1 MKNTEESESSGSRA
15 VVAPPSQENP
25 RRYRM
30 KLDVFG
36 EVLQRLQESSYEE
49 AALPDF
55 EDRLW
60 QHFNR
65 LPARYAFD
73 VNVERAEDVLTHL
86 RLLKL
91 AEDPA
96 TRPAFEV
103 RNVQVSQSSS
113 KPHGKGVVLSTP
125 TFGSSPNFEAIM
137 IRSWKDRICRTER
150 EGEMTKSKGRREVI
164 ENRKGGRNDEEQRE
178 KRSDRDVDSAV
189 NATLATRPMHE
200 ITFSTIHKPKL
211 LSQLTSLLS
220 ELGLN
225 IQEAHA
231 FSTAD
236 GFSLNVFVV
245 AGWSQEETDGLK
257 DALGNEILKLK
268 KLITKT
274 QQTFDRALSTLPVT
288 QHAVL
293 LKSGR
298 GLEAAENLIDV
309 LSRVGEV
316 GILWTSTVEHLICVL
331 REWAQMELR
340 HMNLRS
346 DTAGPSVEFRQ
357 RATDTDMEDSVP
369 VRIGMGGKAR
379 SGRRKIK
386 SVSNKPA
393 TMSTKKYTPDDQE
406 WPSDLP
412 EHFVDICKDWRN
424 TPFIIRPAAYQGL
437 LDLCWAV
444 CINRSVESAFNLL
457 DDGREPVRLSAQ
469 HLVNGVHKH
478 ESGHIT
484 HFDGVRD
491 FMKRHGM
498 VPEASCPW
506 TGKVDN
512 V

>member
-1 MKNTEESESSGSRA
+1 MQNSSGVAEMWDDVPLLQSYGRRVPSGGQIAEKGRRVEDHAKWTTKTTNIVDEKVDMFAIGVLVLEVITSRRAVDTTEAMHVGIGCECVLFSGSHSPLIPQRTHLPRATPNGVSRNNQIKLNVSLFDRLFDIGRFLRSAAVDLVPMKNTEESESSGSRA
-15 VVAPPSQENP
+15 VVASPSQENP
-25 RRYRM
+25 RHYRM
-30 KLDVFG
+30 KLDVLG

-65 LPARYAFD
+65 LPARYALD

-96 TRPAFEV
+96 TRPAFV
-103 RNVQVSQSSS
+103 MYR
-113 KPHGKGVVLSTP
+113 VVLSTP
-125 TFGSSPNFEAIM
+125 TFGSSPNFEPI
-137 IRSWKDRICRTER
+137 TP
-150 EGEMTKSKGRREVI
+150 GSKL
-164 ENRKGGRNDEEQRE
+164 
-178 KRSDRDVDSAV
+178 VDSAV
-189 NATLATRPMHE
+189 NATLATR
-200 ITFSTIHKPKL
+200 
-211 LSQLTSLLS
+211 

-288 QHAVL
+288 QHGMIWESYLVFVSQEGVPVETSLSVYRRYEDYIKLL

-316 GILWTSTVEHLICVL
+316 G
-331 REWAQMELR
+331 
-340 HMNLRS
+340 
-346 DTAGPSVEFRQ
+346 
-357 RATDTDMEDSVP
+357 
-369 VRIGMGGKAR
+369 
-379 SGRRKIK
+379 
-386 SVSNKPA
+386 
-393 TMSTKKYTPDDQE
+393 
-406 WPSDLP
+406 
-412 EHFVDICKDWRN
+412 
-424 TPFIIRPAAYQGL
+424 
-437 LDLCWAV
+437 
-444 CINRSVESAFNLL
+444 NRGTFNLCA
-457 DDGREPVRLSAQ
+457 E
-469 HLVNGVHKH
+469 
-478 ESGHIT
+478 
-484 HFDGVRD
+484 
-491 FMKRHGM
+491 
-498 VPEASCPW
+498 
-506 TGKVDN
+506 
-512 V
+512 